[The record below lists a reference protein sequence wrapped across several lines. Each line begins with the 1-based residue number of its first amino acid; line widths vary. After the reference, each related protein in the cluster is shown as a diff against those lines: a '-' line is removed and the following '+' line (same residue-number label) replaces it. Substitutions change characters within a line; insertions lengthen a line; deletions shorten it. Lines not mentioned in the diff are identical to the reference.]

1 VGLIIDKIP
10 AQLLPSSWLIPRR
23 RQNLSVSLD
32 PDQTLAISGFA
43 IHNAHIYPVTLSN
56 ECQQADLLVPVR
68 EQGRPG
74 PGLAHFGAE
83 DRRGYIREP
92 VKTQRLYFTATTI
105 R

>member
-1 VGLIIDKIP
+1 M
-10 AQLLPSSWLIPRR
+10 
-23 RQNLSVSLD
+23 
-32 PDQTLAISGFA
+32 
-43 IHNAHIYPVTLSN
+43 TLSN